1 MQLLVPHLVLFYHVC
16 LFIFGTR
23 LAPETFDTRRNQLT
37 RQGFMELHLM
47 EATEKDGDP
56 SDLWLTLEAMG
67 YNQALELVEAS
78 SKEPTRIFNHLCRY

>member
-1 MQLLVPHLVLFYHVC
+1 
-16 LFIFGTR
+16 
-23 LAPETFDTRRNQLT
+23 
-37 RQGFMELHLM
+37 M

-78 SKEPTRIFNHLCRY
+78 STETTVLSKWIDSPLNYNIHSFLSLCRSTNQMYPH